1 MNAPPTLPTAPPHDA
16 SHRVVLVVDDSAVQ
30 RNHLVGLLQS
40 MDYGTILQAGDGIE
54 ALHLIDERGDEP
66 LHLIITDID
75 MPGMDGIE
83 LISRL
88 AEQSTAVNLI
98 ATSAR
103 DPRLLET
110 VEALRDE
117 SSGLRLLGTLA
128 KPVTKEALSHMLKAA
143 DMRATPRAAA
153 MNQPPITL
161 DDIEQ
166 ALGRDEFR
174 PYVQPKVSLKTGL
187 IKGVESLARWIHPQH
202 GMLGPQYFI
211 PLIEGTP
218 LMPQFT
224 LSIVR
229 QSLDLLQD
237 WVRVLPQLTMSINLA
252 ADDLSDHRFAD
263 QLVVMVKERSL
274 EPAQVIWEV
283 TETMI
288 MKSSAMAN
296 LARLG
301 LKGFGLS
308 MDDYG
313 VGYSSMQTLSRSPFT
328 ELKIDRLFV
337 DGASQRDNR
346 KAILVSSLD
355 MGKRLGI
362 HTVAE
367 GIEQVEDWKLLRS
380 LECDTAQGFM
390 IARPMPA
397 EELLTWVKTNRARLK
412 GLVSD

>member
-1 MNAPPTLPTAPPHDA
+1 MNSPTPHDESPRDA
-16 SHRVVLVVDDSAVQ
+16 GHRVVLVVDDSAVQ
-30 RNHLVGLLQS
+30 RNHLVGLLKTLN
-40 MDYGTILQAGDGIE
+40 YGTILEAGDGIE
-54 ALHLIDERGDEP
+54 ALHLIDEHGAEP

-83 LISRL
+83 LIGRL
-88 AEQSTAVNLI
+88 AEQSFAVNLI

-110 VEALRDE
+110 VEALRDD
-117 SSGLRLLGTLA
+117 SSSMRLLGTLA
-128 KPVTKEALSHMLKAA
+128 KPVTLATLTHMLKAA
-143 DMRATPRAAA
+143 DMRATPHAAS
-153 MNQPPITL
+153 MNKPLITL
-161 DDIEQ
+161 EAIEE
-166 ALGRDEFR
+166 ALERDEFR
-174 PYVQPKVSLKTGL
+174 PYVQPKISLKTGL
-187 IKGVESLARWIHPQH
+187 IQGVESLARWAHPKE
-202 GMLGPQYFI
+202 GILGPQYFI
-211 PLIEGTP
+211 PHLEGTP
-218 LMPQFT
+218 LMSRFT

-229 QSLDLLQD
+229 QSLDMLQD

-252 ADDLSDHRFAD
+252 ADDLSKHRFAD
-263 QLVVMVKERSL
+263 QLVGLVKDRGL
-274 EPAQVIWEV
+274 QPAQVIWEV

-288 MKSSAMAN
+288 MRSSAMAN

-355 MGKRLGI
+355 MGMRLGI

-367 GIEQVEDWKLLRS
+367 GVEQEDDWRLLRT
-380 LECDTAQGFM
+380 LNCETAQGFM

-397 EELLTWVKTNRARLK
+397 EELLGWVKGNRARLK
-412 GLVSD
+412 ALVSD